1 MYLKT
6 LHIEHFRNINCA
18 DLALSPG
25 LNYFHG
31 DNGAGKT
38 ALLEAVYMLARG
50 RSFRTAKVAALIN
63 HAADRLLMRAE
74 LGADVSSDVNHAVA
88 HMIAMSKDRS
98 GQTELR
104 IDGEKERRISET
116 ARLLPVQVLLP
127 SAADLVLGSPAERR
141 SFLDWGLFHV
151 EPQFLEVSRRYRRVL
166 SQRNAWLKTA
176 ADTETPQSDP
186 WFEQLCSL
194 STEMG
199 RFRQGYL
206 DEFQGAFCSAL
217 ARLAPELE
225 IDLELDWGGLES
237 SAEVVKKLS
246 DSFSRDVK
254 FGVTHRGPHRADLL
268 FVTGGRVAAEIVSR
282 GQAKLIASAALL
294 AQAEHLYAVRQ
305 QKSVF
310 LIDDFGAELD
320 AGHWRQFTE
329 TLVALGCQIL
339 ATSTMPLE
347 AAALAQTAEIRM
359 FHVKQG
365 EIEAV
370 SD

>member
-6 LHIEHFRNINCA
+6 LHIAHFRNISSA

-50 RSFRTAKVAALIN
+50 RSFRTAKATTLID
-63 HAADRLLMRAE
+63 HAADGLLLRATLE
-74 LGADVSSDVNHAVA
+74 GEGEFGHTL
-88 HMIAMSKDRS
+88 AMSKDRS
-98 GQTELR
+98 GQTALR

-127 SAADLVLGSPAERR
+127 SAADLVLAGPADRR

-151 EPQFLEVSRRYRRVL
+151 EPQFLDVSRRYRRVL

-176 ADTETPQSDP
+176 LDSETPQTDP
-186 WFEQLCSL
+186 WFEQLCGL
-194 STEMG
+194 SADMSDM
-199 RFRQGYL
+199 RQRYL
-206 DEFQGAFCSAL
+206 DNFQPAFADAL

-225 IDLELDWGGLES
+225 VTLALDWGGLA
-237 SAEVVKKLS
+237 SAAEIEKKLS

-320 AGHWRQFTE
+320 AGHWRQFTA

-339 ATSTMPLE
+339 ATSTTPLD
-347 AAALAQTAEIRM
+347 AAVRAQTDAIRV
-359 FHVKQG
+359 FHVKHG
-365 EIEAV
+365 SIDPI